1 MLFKGPYNKLLINQN
16 QNSVI
21 IPKEINEETTADT
34 TTYIRLDTAVI
45 PI

>member
-1 MLFKGPYNKLLINQN
+1 MLFKGPYNKLLIN